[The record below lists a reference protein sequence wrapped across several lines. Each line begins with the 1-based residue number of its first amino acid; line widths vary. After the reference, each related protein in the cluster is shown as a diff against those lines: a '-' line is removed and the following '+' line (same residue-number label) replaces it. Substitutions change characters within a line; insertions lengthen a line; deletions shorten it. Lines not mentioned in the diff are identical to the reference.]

1 MAELMSLYSPE
12 LLQSAH
18 ALVVDLTARELRLVT
33 AESCT
38 GGLLA
43 GLLTEIP
50 GASRVLE
57 RGFVVYSNEAKAEAV
72 GVEPVLIM
80 AHGAVSAQVAVAL
93 AEGALE
99 RSAADIAVAITGV
112 AGPDGGSE
120 AKPVGLVHLA
130 AARRDGPT
138 LAREMRYGD
147 RGRTAI
153 RLAAVADALQL
164 IREQIP
170 AQ

>member
-1 MAELMSLYSPE
+1 MSDLMSLFSAD

-18 ALVVDLTARELRLVT
+18 ALVGDLAARDVRLVT

-43 GLLTEIP
+43 GLLTEVP
-50 GASRVLE
+50 GASRVFE

-72 GVEPVLIM
+72 GVERVLIM
-80 AHGAVSAQVAVAL
+80 AHGAVSAQVAIAL

-99 RSAADIAVAITGV
+99 RSAADISVAITGV

-130 AARRDGPT
+130 SARRVGPT

-147 RGRTAI
+147 PGRTAI

-164 IREQIP
+164 IREQL
-170 AQ
+170 ATL